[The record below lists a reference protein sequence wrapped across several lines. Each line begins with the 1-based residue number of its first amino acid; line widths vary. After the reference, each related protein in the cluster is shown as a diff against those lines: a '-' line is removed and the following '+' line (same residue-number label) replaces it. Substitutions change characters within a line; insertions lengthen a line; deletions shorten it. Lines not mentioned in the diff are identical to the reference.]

1 MNIEDKLAIIT
12 DDKEEVVTIVFTFEE
27 NGKKY
32 VVFEFDDSKEISAAI
47 YEPGKTEGEGTLLD
61 ITTDAEWDLVEKV
74 FEQYE
79 KDLEE
84 ADEDL
89 DA

>member
-1 MNIEDKLAIIT
+1 MNVEDKLAIIT
-12 DDKEEVVTIVFTFEE
+12 DDKEEMVTIIFTFEE

-32 VVFEFDDSKEISAAI
+32 VVFEFDDSKEISAAV
-47 YEPGKTEGEGTLLD
+47 YEPGKNEGEGVLLD

-79 KDLEE
+79 KDLDE
-84 ADEDL
+84 AEDL